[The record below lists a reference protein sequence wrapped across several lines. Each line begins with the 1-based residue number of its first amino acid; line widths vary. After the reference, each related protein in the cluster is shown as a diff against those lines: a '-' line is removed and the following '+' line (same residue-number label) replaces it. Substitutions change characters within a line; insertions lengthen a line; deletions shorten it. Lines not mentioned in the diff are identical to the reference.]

1 VEDVGWPRLLEVRC
15 GAVGAG
21 QPRPPA
27 ARCGNGG
34 GGAASPSAPPSRCGG
49 GVMAAA
55 PTSIPARRHG
65 GSGTSPA
72 GAQARCCAGS
82 GAPSPSAAP
91 ASSRQAELA
100 VDPKTG
106 HKEFTVFCFLL
117 SIYVDENVMRFVK
130 LVPKIY

>member
-1 VEDVGWPRLLEVRC
+1 MIPTVEDVGWPRPLEVRC

-49 GVMAAA
+49 GVTAAA

-65 GSGTSPA
+65 GSG
-72 GAQARCCAGS
+72 
-82 GAPSPSAAP
+82 APSPSGAP